1 MQLLMTALV
10 RCRLVGLVALTT
22 IVAAALGTA
31 VVGTDRKIAVA
42 LALLALFAGFV
53 SQAPFA
59 ALLALIVVRPVVDA
73 YVNISLGG
81 YSLGQVWGVAL
92 IAVALVLALS
102 RHDVRVPA
110 GAMAF
115 LLAYAALTLVR
126 PDVGLAFTSVLRLLS
141 WVLVFGAVERISR
154 TRDGQVAVLKAMT
167 VSAILLVSVIG
178 LTTLQGRYGASYY
191 NFAQTSAGYTPP
203 HALSKLAI
211 LVLPFI
217 LAQLLARA
225 RVTLSAVLTA
235 LLCLGVVFSF
245 VRTSILALGVVLVGY
260 LIASRGRRT
269 TATNIYVFAV
279 AVALSVGAYAART
292 QILVRLA
299 GVPVLGRLS
308 ATSRAV
314 RRYGSAGAGGR
325 LGMWRGLITRGS
337 DGVSHVLLGRGA
349 GSSIAINAQLIHMSV
364 WSHNDFI
371 EFFVTGGLA
380 LLIAYLVFLGW
391 MMVVI
396 ARLGS
401 GPDESGNVRRF
412 CTLATA
418 GVCAW
423 VLMSTTDG
431 IATLAEGVV
440 MAVFMGLVVGMGSTP
455 GSTFLDPPLSLPGS
469 GLRIP
474 FAVRPTLL
482 TDHSFELGGSA

>member
-1 MQLLMTALV
+1 
-10 RCRLVGLVALTT
+10 
-22 IVAAALGTA
+22 
-31 VVGTDRKIAVA
+31 
-42 LALLALFAGFV
+42 
-53 SQAPFA
+53 
-59 ALLALIVVRPVVDA
+59 
-73 YVNISLGG
+73 
-81 YSLGQVWGVAL
+81 
-92 IAVALVLALS
+92 
-102 RHDVRVPA
+102 
-110 GAMAF
+110 MAF

-401 GPDESGNVRRF
+401 GPKDESGNVRRF

-418 GVCAW
+418 GVAPGCSCRRQM
-423 VLMSTTDG
+423 VSRLS
-431 IATLAEGVV
+431 AEGVV

-474 FAVRPTLL
+474 FAGAPDA
-482 TDHSFELGGSA
+482 TDRSLI